1 MAGSQIAGFTSAN
14 IAEVEAATKALRVTM
29 RAEDYGALGI
39 YQLAGS
45 SAVMAANLAANS
57 PIVAFRWADATKLC
71 LVKRFNLSMAAGATA
86 FAAGVAKFNLYVA
99 RSWSV
104 NDTGGTQFLPSGNS
118 NKLRVSNMGTSL
130 VANGDFRIGQTGV
143 LTAGTRTKDSQPLSS
158 VTAGAPAVAGQ
169 NILAPFDMIYQRP
182 GEFPLILAQN
192 EGLVLESTVP
202 ATGVWQFSCYLD
214 YSELAAYDS

>member
-14 IAEVEAATKALRVTM
+14 LVEVEAATKAMRVTL

-45 SAVMAANLAANS
+45 SGVMAAALAANS
-57 PIVAFRWADATKLC
+57 PIVALRWTDATKLC
-71 LVKRFNLSMAAGATA
+71 VVKRFNLSMACGATA

-104 NDTGGTQFLPSGNS
+104 ADTGGTQFNPTGNS
-118 NKLRVSNMGTSL
+118 NKLRASMGTTL
-130 VANGDFRIGQTGV
+130 INDFRIAQTAT
-143 LTAGTRTKDSQPLSS
+143 LTAGTRTKDGQPIGSL
-158 VTAGAPAVAGQ
+158 TAGVPAVAGQ
-169 NILAPFDMIYQRP
+169 NIVAPTDMLYQRP

-192 EGLVLESTVP
+192 EGLVLEATVP
-202 ATGVWQFSCYLD
+202 ITGVWQFSCMLD
-214 YSELAAYDS
+214 YSELASYDS